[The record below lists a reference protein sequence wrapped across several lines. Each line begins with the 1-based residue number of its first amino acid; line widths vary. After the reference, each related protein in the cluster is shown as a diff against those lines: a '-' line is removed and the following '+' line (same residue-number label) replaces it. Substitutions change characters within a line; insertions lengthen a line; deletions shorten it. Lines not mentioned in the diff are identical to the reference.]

1 MTERDQRV
9 FLNAMRELIAQ
20 QGAPATAIDAYLAT
34 VQFAETYTAFV
45 TISHGPRGSI
55 WVQRILSGDDLGGES
70 EFNPQDL
77 GSNTWD
83 ILDGDGRYL
92 GDVTFPGKYQP
103 IRSSMTGSMESPE
116 MNSTFNR

>member
-1 MTERDQRV
+1 MTEGDQRV
-9 FLNAMRELIAQ
+9 FLSEMRELIAQ
-20 QGAPATAIDAYLAT
+20 QGAPIDAYLAT

-55 WVQRILSGDDLGGES
+55 WMQRILSGDDLGGES